1 MKLYEIA
8 AAYQQALDFLT
19 NPEVDIP
26 PEAVND
32 TIEALEGDFDQ
43 KAVNIAA
50 FARQM
55 EIEAEAIKAAEDAM
69 DKRRRALENR
79 AKWLREYVKYGM
91 ESIGRKKVTSAWFVL
106 SIQKNP
112 ASLDVFDGDM
122 IPAEY
127 LHEVTEVRMDRAAI
141 KNALAAG
148 LNIPGA
154 KLIQGTR
161 LVIR

>member
-8 AAYQQALDFLT
+8 SAYWQALDFLT
-19 NPEVDIP
+19 DPEQDIP
-26 PEAVND
+26 LEAVND

-55 EIEAEAIKAAEDAM
+55 ELEAEAIKAAEDAM

-91 ESIGRKKVTSAWFVL
+91 ESIGRKKITSPWFVL
-106 SIQKNP
+106 AVQRNP
-112 ASLDVFDGDM
+112 AAIEVFDENALPAEFKRQIIEYRIDKTAIKEAIGQGLDV
-122 IPAEY
+122 
-127 LHEVTEVRMDRAAI
+127 
-141 KNALAAG
+141 
-148 LNIPGA
+148 PGA
-154 KLIQGTR
+154 RLANGTR